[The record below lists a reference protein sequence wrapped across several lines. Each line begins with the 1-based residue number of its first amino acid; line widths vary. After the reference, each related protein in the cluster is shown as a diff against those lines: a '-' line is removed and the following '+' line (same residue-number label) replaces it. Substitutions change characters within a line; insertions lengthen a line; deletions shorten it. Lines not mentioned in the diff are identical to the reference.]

1 MGDSA
6 MPDVVLSFP
15 ERAALLALMTFVDE
29 VANPEIKARYGFSID
44 GKIRE
49 RLRTD
54 GYIADRRDG
63 TRPGRPFVLSL
74 EEKGWLWCRDEF
86 STPPANEMPKSYRLL
101 YGVLNNVDRYMR
113 RSECQMADFFS
124 AEAATAAV
132 ADPVPVT
139 DNHAL
144 DADSVEKRIRSAY
157 QELVRE
163 PRGWIGLRLLRE
175 KLADL
180 PQGDV
185 DEGLLRLDLLPGVYL
200 QPESDQKN
208 LTDADRAAAIR
219 IGGELKHLLS
229 IEGA

>member
-1 MGDSA
+1 

-29 VANPEIKARYGFSID
+29 VANPEIKARYGFPID

-49 RLRTD
+49 RLKAD

-86 STPPANEMPKSYRLL
+86 SMPPAKEMPKSYRLL
-101 YGVLNNVDRYMR
+101 YGVLNNVDLYLR
-113 RSECQMADFFS
+113 RSNCQMADFFS
-124 AEAATAAV
+124 AEAAPAAE
-132 ADPVPVT
+132 AGARPAT
-139 DNHAL
+139 GKHAL
-144 DADSVEKRIRSAY
+144 GADSVEKRIRLAY
-157 QELVRE
+157 QALVRE
-163 PRGWIGLRLLRE
+163 PRGWIGLRLLRQE
-175 KLADL
+175 LGDL
-180 PQGDV
+180 PRGDV